1 MKVLGFILQKEFRQI
16 FRDKTIIAMMFATDL
31 VAPDPVQAET
41 ALAKWKG
48 IANDLGK
55 PGRDDVYGE
64 GELGGFRDSVLGNT
78 HR

>member
-1 MKVLGFILQKEFRQI
+1 
-16 FRDKTIIAMMFATDL
+16 MFAMDL
-31 VAPDPVQAET
+31 ETPDPALAEA

-64 GELGGFRDSVLGNT
+64 GELGDIRDSVLGNT
-78 HR
+78 HK

>member
-1 MKVLGFILQKEFRQI
+1 VPVRGTSFAAP
-16 FRDKTIIAMMFATDL
+16 IIAMMFATDL
-31 VAPDPVQAET
+31 ETPDPVQAEA

-64 GELGGFRDSVLGNT
+64 GELGDFRDSVLGNT
-78 HR
+78 HK